1 MQHVYEALGAAILAR
16 RKAREKKLSQAELGQ
31 AAGYGAGAGVAISR
45 IESGQM
51 RPGTTKLKGIAEALG
66 TTPEVLLEEARRLA
80 SEADTPPS
88 SESTEDTAKLS
99 LKERLQR
106 VQQAAESRTETVTQ
120 LGERFNAAHDRAR
133 DEFFMTFIDRAV
145 QIKDAPT
152 PPEPRGLSKEEQ
164 TDAAARAEYRLR
176 FSSGVVAAVL
186 GSVGG
191 AAVGAAAGGAAA
203 YATFTAAA
211 MFGTASTGAAIPGLS
226 GVAATNA
233 TLALLGGGSLA
244 AGGAGVAGGTM
255 LLRGIVAAPAAL
267 LTVGGFI
274 WMAHRTKQKQAELRE
289 KLEAA
294 EAELV
299 ATQDGFDALVEALT
313 QATAVLDYISI
324 HAAHALDRWN
334 ARLGTLPLEWSEMRE
349 AQRDAYEDFLTIAGC
364 QLTVWASLNVVNV
377 GAFMS
382 LRDEDLA
389 EHIESVQ
396 KDLGHA
402 KETVEALV

>member
-1 MQHVYEALGAAILAR
+1 MQHASEALGAAIRAR
-16 RKAREKKLSQAELGQ
+16 RDACETKLSQAELGK

-51 RPGTTKLKGIAEALG
+51 RPSGAKLKGIAKALG
-66 TTPEVLLEEARRLA
+66 TTSEVLVEEARRLA
-80 SEADTPPS
+80 SEADTPPL
-88 SESTEDTAKLS
+88 SESTEDTATLS

-106 VQQAAESRTETVTQ
+106 VQQAAVSRTETVTQ

-133 DEFFMTFIDRAV
+133 DEFFMTFIDQAV
-145 QIKDAPT
+145 QIKDAPA

-164 TDAAARAEYRLR
+164 ADAAVRAEYRR

-186 GSVGG
+186 GGVGG
-191 AAVGAAAGGAAA
+191 AAAGAAAGGAAA
-203 YATFTAAA
+203 YATYTAAA

-233 TLALLGGGSLA
+233 TLALLGGGPLA
-244 AGGAGVAGGTM
+244 AGGAGVKGGTM
-255 LLRGIVAAPAAL
+255 LLRSIVAAPAAL
-267 LTVGGFI
+267 LAVGGLV
-274 WMAHRTKQKQAELRE
+274 WMAHRTKQKQADFRE

-299 ATQDGFDALVEALT
+299 ATQDGFDALVEALA

-324 HAAHALDRWN
+324 HAAHALDRWT

-349 AQRDAYEDFLTIAGC
+349 AQRDAYKDFLTIAGC

-396 KDLGHA
+396 QDLGHA
-402 KETVEALV
+402 KKTVEALV